1 VGSDRDF
8 EGASVHAE
16 ARCNGR
22 EWPPKDQPRIPFFE
36 NFNRLRRMIL
46 EIAPNRAVPMRTPRV
61 FHRLRALPWISV
73 GTLTFLSAMAYLSLD
88 RASTPIALVFV
99 GFGLFVAITILFEPF
114 AIRIRDDQ
122 LASASPRFDIAEMCE
137 RFNIR
142 QPNLSTKTN
151 YELHDMKQALA
162 LIFAAGR
169 VGGGAE
175 QTPPMVTDGSS
186 YNRLRWRRCCTR
198 FPHKEGRSSPGRV
211 Y

>member
-1 VGSDRDF
+1 
-8 EGASVHAE
+8 
-16 ARCNGR
+16 
-22 EWPPKDQPRIPFFE
+22 
-36 NFNRLRRMIL
+36 
-46 EIAPNRAVPMRTPRV
+46 MRTPRV

-122 LASASPRFDIAEMCE
+122 LASASSRFDMAEMCE

-169 VGGGAE
+169 VGGAE
-175 QTPPMVTDGSS
+175 QTPRMVTDGVFLQSVALAAMLHKMSTQGTSVLSWAGLLTPRRLSLLSS
-186 YNRLRWRRCCTR
+186 L
-198 FPHKEGRSSPGRV
+198 
-211 Y
+211 

>member
-1 VGSDRDF
+1 MDFRRDTHFF
-8 EGASVHAE
+8 E
-16 ARCNGR
+16 CNGL
-22 EWPPKDQPRIPFFE
+22 FE
-36 NFNRLRRMIL
+36 FRQ
-46 EIAPNRAVPMRTPRV
+46 
-61 FHRLRALPWISV
+61 
-73 GTLTFLSAMAYLSLD
+73 G
-88 RASTPIALVFV
+88 STPIALVFV

-169 VGGGAE
+169 VGGAE